1 MNIINNGFIFE
12 EIWIF
17 ILYIIN
23 CWFFYFSL
31 YWYFLRYVIEN
42 IKSIL
47 SVFFR
52 FCYFIG
58 LCRNNGIGW
67 VWSFY
72 LEFNN
77 IYGYNVIW

>member
-1 MNIINNGFIFE
+1 MYIINNGFIFE
-12 EIWIF
+12 EIWIY

-23 CWFFYFSL
+23 CLIFLFYIDI
-31 YWYFLRYVIEN
+31 FLGCVIEN

>member
-12 EIWIF
+12 EIWIY

-23 CWFFYFSL
+23 CLIFLFYIDI
-31 YWYFLRYVIEN
+31 FLGYVIEN

-47 SVFFR
+47 SVFFK

>member
-12 EIWIF
+12 EIWIY

-23 CWFFYFSL
+23 CLIFLFYIDI
-31 YWYFLRYVIEN
+31 FLGYVIEN

-47 SVFFR
+47 SVFFK

-58 LCRNNGIGW
+58 LCYVYVEIMG
-67 VWSFY
+67 
-72 LEFNN
+72 
-77 IYGYNVIW
+77 

>member
-12 EIWIF
+12 EIWIYV
-17 ILYIIN
+17 LYIIN
-23 CWFFYFSL
+23 CLIFLFYIDM
-31 YWYFLRYVIEN
+31 FLGYVIEN

>member
-12 EIWIF
+12 EIWIYV
-17 ILYIIN
+17 LYIIN
-23 CWFFYFSL
+23 CLIFLFYIDM
-31 YWYFLRYVIEN
+31 FLGYVIEN

-52 FCYFIG
+52 FCYLIG

>member
-12 EIWIF
+12 EIWIY

-23 CWFFYFSL
+23 CLIFLFYIDI
-31 YWYFLRYVIEN
+31 FLGYVIEN

>member
-12 EIWIF
+12 EIWNY

-23 CWFFYFSL
+23 CLIFLFYIDM
-31 YWYFLRYVIEN
+31 FLGYVIEN

-47 SVFFR
+47 SVFFK